1 MARVFLFNPP
11 APDGRGFTREGR
23 CTQEAGVWAT
33 QWPPVTLTT
42 AAALLEA
49 DGHHL
54 RLVDFPARGATIRDL
69 EAMVRSEHPDIAL
82 WSTATPTMAFDLY
95 ISDVIK
101 KIRSDILTCIFG
113 THVTAC
119 PDEILR
125 NSSVDI
131 VIRGEPEQ
139 IIRRLCASGLSDIS
153 TIPGISY
160 RSSRIGQFQHNPS
173 ESWLSP
179 ETIPAPAWHYLD
191 IRPYRLPLSGR
202 TFLIVAPIRG
212 CPYRCNFCTAP
223 LYYGSKL
230 RKRPIASVIEEIQN
244 NIARHHISEFFIW
257 ADTFTA
263 DRRYVQEFCQAI
275 LASGMKIS
283 WTCNSRV
290 DTIDEETLVLMKKAG
305 LWMISF
311 GLESGN
317 DAILEK
323 TGKKITVAQSI
334 AAVNMASKAGIKV
347 AGHFIFGLPGE
358 TEQTL
363 EDTLRLSL
371 SLSLDIAQYY
381 TAAPFPGT
389 DLYRDALREGWLPDR
404 SARDTSRLSQSP
416 AALEL
421 PGLPSSRVEAFRR
434 HAYRQFY
441 SRPRVLAGL
450 ISLMDW
456 GAVVNLS
463 TPIKRFFSNK

>member
-1 MARVFLFNPP
+1 
-11 APDGRGFTREGR
+11 
-23 CTQEAGVWAT
+23 
-33 QWPPVTLTT
+33 
-42 AAALLEA
+42 
-49 DGHHL
+49 
-54 RLVDFPARGATIRDL
+54 
-69 EAMVRSEHPDIAL
+69 
-82 WSTATPTMAFDLY
+82 DLY
-95 ISDVIK
+95 VSDIIK
-101 KIRSDILTCIFG
+101 KIKNDIPTCVFG
-113 THVTAC
+113 THVTTC
-119 PDEILR
+119 PDEILQ

-139 IIRRLCASGLSDIS
+139 IIRRLCASDVSDVS
-153 TIPGISY
+153 AIPGISY
-160 RSSRIGQFQHNPS
+160 RNSTIGQFRHNPP
-173 ESWLSP
+173 EAWLSP

-191 IRPYRLPLSGR
+191 LRPYRLPLSGR
-202 TFLIVAPIRG
+202 PFLIVAPIRG

-230 RKRPIASVIEEIQN
+230 RKRPIASVIGEIQN
-244 NIARHHISEFFIW
+244 NIARHHIREFFIW

-275 LASGMKIS
+275 LASGMEIS

-290 DTIDEETLVLMKKAG
+290 DTIDEQTLDLMKKAG

-334 AAVNMASKAGIKV
+334 AAVNMAFKAGIRV
-347 AGHFIFGLPGE
+347 AGHFIFGLPDE

-371 SLSLDIAQYY
+371 SMPLDIAQYY

-389 DLYRDALREGWLPDR
+389 DLYRDALREGWLPDS
-404 SARDTSRLSQSP
+404 SARDTSRLSQGR

-434 HAYRQFY
+434 YAYRRFY

-456 GAVVNLS
+456 GAVRHLRTSMN
-463 TPIKRFFSNK
+463 RFLLNK